1 MKKYILLSL
10 LAFILACLI
19 LCGIIWRL
27 ETKEKIKFRWNSEA
41 DSKALTLDRLIR
53 ELIPDAGQTS
63 GKWEVL
69 ARQEDPVDWKYEDS
83 QGFHFNPRIGTVKLV
98 GDDGKPIPGH
108 GDILLKGDAGY
119 TLFGISH
126 DSIFDIDPK
135 VFPVKLQKGEQA
147 ELLPLKKGQQLPFVN
162 KKAHYELYSVQ
173 LKGKAPAQLLIEWPG
188 ENNKHVLSIYG
199 SNFSSTKK
207 WDPNDDVFEYTE
219 LVKRRHIQLPLFSKG
234 DWKEWWKHAWEFEKL
249 GIASGSFIIEKNGT
263 IINITF
269 NYHRYYNSI
278 YKEQAETYFSYI
290 LKNMPQWMP
299 GKINGKPIRVRY
311 GFGHKYK

>member
-188 ENNKHVLSIYG
+188 ENNGYTFSIYG
-199 SNFSSTKK
+199 EASAVKGL
-207 WDPNDDVFEYTE
+207 WDPDDDVFEYNNLKE
-219 LVKRRHIQLPLFSKG
+219 QNKQIIQLPLFSKG
-234 DWKEWWKHAWEFEKL
+234 DWFRWYWDSYILSYLDVGCLRMSRH
-249 GIASGSFIIEKNGT
+249 FIIEKNGT
-263 IINITF
+263 ITNLTNPEDIYTF
-269 NYHRYYNSI
+269 SEEYQKAFFY
-278 YKEQAETYFSYI
+278 
-290 LKNMPQWMP
+290 LKKYMPRWKP
-299 GKINGKPIRVRY
+299 GKIKGKPVRVRFY
-311 GFGHKYK
+311 F